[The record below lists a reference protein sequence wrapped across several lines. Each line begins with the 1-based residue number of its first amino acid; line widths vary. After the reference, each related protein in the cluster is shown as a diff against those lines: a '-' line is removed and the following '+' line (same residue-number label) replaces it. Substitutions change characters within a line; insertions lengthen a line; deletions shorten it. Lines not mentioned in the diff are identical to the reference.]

1 MASHSLT
8 RTILRTAQNLLLPLP
23 AALFG
28 MVATLRGKLFDWGI
42 LPSKE
47 YDLPVICVGNLSV
60 GGTGKTPHVEL
71 ILRLL
76 HENGYR
82 TAMLSRGYGRRTK
95 GFVAATDCSTAS
107 EIGDEPL
114 QILCNCPFTHVA
126 VCEKRVVGME
136 RLLSLWPDT
145 QVVVLDDAYQH
156 RYVKAGYNVLLTDA
170 NRLYTHDH
178 FLPWGRLR
186 EGAKAAR
193 RAQAIVVTKC
203 KKGER
208 PSLCINDG
216 QQLFFS
222 HIEYAPLRAFDNTL
236 GKASPI
242 TYEGKSVALITGIAN
257 PRPLREHIMASGAK
271 NIVAL
276 QFPDHHDFTPAD
288 IARMNHTLEQNSDL
302 LPVTTQKDA
311 QRLRLIA
318 DKLSP
323 TLRRR
328 LAVQPISVEV
338 KATWPE
344 QESFNQNLLKYVSEN
359 TRNRRMD

>member
-1 MASHSLT
+1 MPHPLT
-8 RTILRTAQNLLLPLP
+8 ALLSLP

-28 MVATLRGKLFDWGI
+28 TVATLRGKLFDWGI

-47 YDLPVICVGNLSV
+47 YALPVICVGNLSV
-60 GGTGKTPHVEL
+60 GGTGKTPHVEY

-95 GFVAATDCSTAS
+95 GFVAASESSTAG
-107 EIGDEPL
+107 EIGDEPQ
-114 QILCNCPFTHVA
+114 QILHNCPFAHVA

-136 RLLSLWPDT
+136 RLLQLWPDT
-145 QVVVLDDAYQH
+145 EVVVLDDAYQH

-170 NRLYTHDH
+170 HRLYTHDH

-186 EGAKAAR
+186 ESAKAAR
-193 RAQAIVVTKC
+193 RAQAVVVTKC
-203 KKGER
+203 QNGER
-208 PSLCINDG
+208 PALSVAPT
-216 QQLFFS
+216 QQLFYS
-222 HIEYAPLRAFDNTL
+222 HIVYAPLCAFE
-236 GKASPI
+236 ASADGEEPVS
-242 TYEGKSVALITGIAN
+242 YEGQSVMLITGIAN
-257 PRPLREHIMASGAK
+257 PRPLREHITKSGAK
-271 NIVAL
+271 DVVPL
-276 QFPDHHDFTPAD
+276 EFPDHHDFTPSD
-288 IARMNHTLEQNSDL
+288 IERMNCTFDTDSSL

-311 QRLRLIA
+311 QRLKLIA

-323 TLRRR
+323 TLRQR
-328 LAVQPISVEV
+328 LAVQPISVCIE
-338 KATWPE
+338 AAHPE